1 MLLNPNRI
9 ENPQQVSPGS
19 VEAQDPFDHP
29 IPGQSLTEEPG
40 KHVFEKPPEIT
51 DVDDAVEYVV
61 GKISENPEAI
71 EKFEKL
77 MMTGMPIESIVN
89 TISFSGFAEGK
100 WNPDIAELMKPPLSA
115 FFIILAREENIPAV
129 MFNSGDS
136 EILPDDQVM
145 ASMRE
150 GNPEAFEALQQQAQ
164 MDAMPSPPMSERSFM
179 EMEEG
184 GLPMEEGGLP
194 MENESLPMGNENIN
208 MEGMI

>member
-1 MLLNPNRI
+1 MLLNPKKMQSQDDA
-9 ENPQQVSPGS
+9 PVGS

-89 TISFSGFAEGK
+89 SISFSGFAEGK
-100 WNPDIAELMKPPLSA
+100 WTPDIAELMKPPLSA
-115 FFIILAREENIPAV
+115 FFIILAREENIPAI
-129 MFNSGDS
+129 MFNTLDS
-136 EILPDDQVM
+136 EILPDEQVM

-164 MDAMPSPPMSERSFM
+164 MESMPPPPMSERSFM

-184 GLPMEEGGLP
+184 GLPME
-194 MENESLPMGNENIN
+194 NESLPMGDENIN

>member
-1 MLLNPNRI
+1 MLLNPKKMQSQNDTLA
-9 ENPQQVSPGS
+9 GS
-19 VEAQDPFDHP
+19 VDVQDPFDHP

-100 WNPDIAELMKPPLSA
+100 WTQVKGKLRENWGDLTDDEIAY
-115 FFIILAREENIPAV
+115 ITT
-129 MFNSGDS
+129 
-136 EILPDDQVM
+136 
-145 ASMRE
+145 
-150 GNPEAFEALQQQAQ
+150 
-164 MDAMPSPPMSERSFM
+164 
-179 EMEEG
+179 
-184 GLPMEEGGLP
+184 
-194 MENESLPMGNENIN
+194 
-208 MEGMI
+208 